1 MDEQVE
7 KQLGEFTLIQR
18 SSDGYINADYLEK
31 QLDNDYLAEVNASV
45 RDIVEGPTTERL
57 IKDLEN
63 TAMDDGVFYEEDESE
78 VMWISPAL
86 LLPFAMQISP
96 KLEMEV
102 IKWFYDS
109 RMIENL

>member
-45 RDIVEGPTTERL
+45 RDIIEGPTTERL
-57 IKDLEN
+57 IKDLRG
-63 TAMDDGVFYEEDESE
+63 TDMDDGKFYEEDDNG

-86 LLPFAMQISP
+86 LLPFAMQINS

-109 RMIENL
+109 EMINNL